1 MINGLYE
8 GFGALFVLATCR
20 NLWKSKQPW
29 GVSIVGICF
38 FTSWGIWNLYY
49 YPHLHQ
55 WYSFFGGVCIVLS
68 NALYVYL
75 LIWLRKHY
83 PLPLTKDQ
91 ILAHNFLKDTCQHL
105 DVNCDELVCYCSAHR
120 K

>member
-1 MINGLYE
+1 MNPDMINGLYE

-49 YPHLHQ
+49 YPTYINGIPSLEE
-55 WYSFFGGVCIVLS
+55 FVL
-68 NALYVYL
+68 YFPMHCMYT
-75 LIWLRKHY
+75 Y
-83 PLPLTKDQ
+83 
-91 ILAHNFLKDTCQHL
+91 
-105 DVNCDELVCYCSAHR
+105 
-120 K
+120 